1 MKLISDDLVNDLQV
15 LIDNAI
21 HLRHT
26 WAQVAQVKRALA
38 ELEDGAQEPPGR
50 PSEQEEEP

>member
-1 MKLISDDLVNDLQV
+1 MKIIPETLIDDLQV

-26 WAQVAQVKRALA
+26 WAQVAEVKRALVD
-38 ELEDGAQEPPGR
+38 LEDFQER
-50 PSEQEEEP
+50 QSQAVEAE